1 MNLQIGKHF
10 PDLELPD
17 HDGQIVK
24 LSDLVGKFP
33 FILSFYRG
41 YW

>member
-1 MNLQIGKHF
+1 MNLQIGQRF
-10 PDLELPD
+10 PDFELSD
-17 HDGQIVK
+17 QDGQSVK
-24 LSDLVGKFP
+24 LSDAVGKFP